1 MSHNLG
7 YFSQVRHF
15 VSNNNRLPIYFASM
29 QNDIQRQILGAILLV
44 LRPIAR
50 ALLRV
55 GVGYREFSEIAKTAF
70 VETATTDYGL
80 RGRPTNISRV
90 AVMTGLTRKEVR
102 RIRIKTDANEHTVV
116 MKTTPVSQIL
126 HRWYTDEEFLTNTGE
141 PMSLDFDGDGLSF
154 TALVKKHGGDV
165 PAGAM
170 RTELNR
176 INAIEETAAGKIQ
189 PTKRAAYNIE
199 LHDRL
204 IGGLAGI
211 LYPAALNLAHNLE
224 VDEGPD
230 RWVNL
235 AATSKYVRNS
245 DRGRIM
251 RISSDRIVE
260 FVETIDDMYGA
271 YETLYDQH
279 DCNDEKLAV
288 GVGIFYFEE
297 DKSETDIF

>member
-1 MSHNLG
+1 LG

-15 VSNNNRLPIYFASM
+15 VSNIDWPPIYFTPM
-29 QNDIQRQILGAILLV
+29 QSDIQRQVLGAILLV
-44 LRPIAR
+44 LKPIAR

-70 VETATTDYGL
+70 VETATSDYGL

-102 RIRIKTDANEHTVV
+102 RIRIKTDASEHTVV
-116 MKTTPVSQIL
+116 MRTTPVSQIL
-126 HRWYTDEEFLTNTGE
+126 HRWYTDEEFLNDKGS
-141 PMSLDFDGDGLSF
+141 PKSLDFDGDGLSF
-154 TALVKKHGGDV
+154 TSLVKKYGGDV

-170 RTELNR
+170 RTELKR
-176 INAIEETAAGKIQ
+176 IDAIEQTDEGQ
-189 PTKRAAYNIE
+189 LSPTKRVAYNID

-211 LYPAALNLAHNLE
+211 LYPAALNLAHNLDVE
-224 VDEGPD
+224 EGPD

-235 AATSKYVRNS
+235 AATSKYVRKS
-245 DRGRIM
+245 DKGRIM

-271 YETLYDQH
+271 YEALSSQDTGAD
-279 DCNDEKLAV
+279 DNVAV
-288 GVGIFYFEE
+288 GVGVFYFEE
-297 DKSETDIF
+297 NKSETNVF

>member
-1 MSHNLG
+1 
-7 YFSQVRHF
+7 
-15 VSNNNRLPIYFASM
+15 M
-29 QNDIQRQILGAILLV
+29 QNDIQRQVLGAILLV
-44 LRPIAR
+44 LKPIAR

-70 VETATTDYGL
+70 VETATSDYGL

-102 RIRIKTDANEHTVV
+102 RIRIKTDASEHTVV

-126 HRWYTDEEFLTNTGE
+126 HRWYTDDEFLTDKGS
-141 PMSLDFDGDGLSF
+141 PMGLDFDGDGLSF
-154 TALVKKHGGDV
+154 TALVKKYGGDV

-170 RTELNR
+170 RTELKR
-176 INAIEETAAGKIQ
+176 IDAIEETSTGKLM
-189 PTKRAAYNIE
+189 PTKRVAYNVD

-204 IGGLAGI
+204 VGGLAGI

-224 VDEGPD
+224 VEEGPD
-230 RWVNL
+230 RWANL
-235 AATSKYVRNS
+235 AATSKYVRNN

-260 FVETIDDMYGA
+260 FVENIDDMYGA
-271 YETLYDQH
+271 YETLYDK
-279 DCNDEKLAV
+279 DRSADEKVAV
-288 GVGIFYFEE
+288 GVGVFYFEE
-297 DKSETDIF
+297 NKSDTNVF

>member
-1 MSHNLG
+1 LG

-15 VSNNNRLPIYFASM
+15 VSNNNRLPIYFVSM
-29 QNDIQRQILGAILLV
+29 QDDIQRQILGAILLV

-70 VETATTDYGL
+70 VETATADYGL

-102 RIRIKTDANEHTVV
+102 RIRIKTDAHEHTVV

-126 HRWYTDEEFLTNTGE
+126 HRWHTDDEFLTNTGE

-176 INAIEETAAGKIQ
+176 IDAIEETAAGKFQ

-279 DCNDEKLAV
+279 DGNDEKLAV

>member
-1 MSHNLG
+1 
-7 YFSQVRHF
+7 
-15 VSNNNRLPIYFASM
+15 M
-29 QNDIQRQILGAILLV
+29 QSDIQRQVLGAILLV
-44 LRPIAR
+44 LKPIAR

-70 VETATTDYGL
+70 VETATSDYGL

-102 RIRIKTDANEHTVV
+102 RIRIKTDASEHTVV
-116 MKTTPVSQIL
+116 MRTTPVSQIL
-126 HRWYTDEEFLTNTGE
+126 HRWYTDEEFLNDNGS
-141 PMSLDFDGDGLSF
+141 PKNLDFDGDGLSF
-154 TALVKKHGGDV
+154 TSLVKKYGGDV

-170 RTELNR
+170 RTELKR
-176 INAIEETAAGKIQ
+176 IDAIEQNAAGQ
-189 PTKRAAYNIE
+189 LSPTKRVAYNID

-224 VDEGPD
+224 VEEGPG

-235 AATSKYVRNS
+235 AATSKYVRKS
-245 DRGRIM
+245 DKGRIM

-271 YETLYDQH
+271 YEALSSQDKGA
-279 DCNDEKLAV
+279 DDSVAV
-288 GVGIFYFEE
+288 GVGVFYFEE
-297 DKSETDIF
+297 NKSETNIF

>member
-1 MSHNLG
+1 LG

-15 VSNNNRLPIYFASM
+15 VSNKDWPPIYFTPM
-29 QNDIQRQILGAILLV
+29 KTDIQRQVLGAILLV
-44 LRPIAR
+44 LKPIAR

-70 VETATTDYGL
+70 VETATSDYGL

-102 RIRIKTDANEHTVV
+102 RIRIKTDASEHTVV
-116 MKTTPVSQIL
+116 MRTTPVSQIL
-126 HRWYTDEEFLTNTGE
+126 HRWYTDEEFLNDNGS
-141 PMSLDFDGDGLSF
+141 PKNLDFDGDGLSF
-154 TALVKKHGGDV
+154 TSLVKKYGGDV

-170 RTELNR
+170 RTELKR
-176 INAIEETAAGKIQ
+176 IDAIEQNAAGQ
-189 PTKRAAYNIE
+189 LSPTKRVAYNID

-224 VDEGPD
+224 VEEGPD

-235 AATSKYVRNS
+235 AATSKYVRKS
-245 DRGRIM
+245 DKGRIM

-271 YETLYDQH
+271 YEALSSQDKGA
-279 DCNDEKLAV
+279 DDSVAV
-288 GVGIFYFEE
+288 GVGVFYFEE
-297 DKSETDIF
+297 NKSETNIF

>member
-1 MSHNLG
+1 
-7 YFSQVRHF
+7 
-15 VSNNNRLPIYFASM
+15 M

-44 LRPIAR
+44 LKPIAR

-70 VETATTDYGL
+70 VETASLDYGL

-102 RIRIKTDANEHTVV
+102 RIRIKTDASEHTVV

-126 HRWYTDEEFLTNTGE
+126 HRWYTDEEYLADNGS
-141 PMSLDFDGDGLSF
+141 PKSLDFDSDGLSF
-154 TALVKKHGGDV
+154 TSLVKKYGGDV

-170 RTELNR
+170 RTELKR
-176 INAIEETAAGKIQ
+176 IDAIEETDAGKLS
-189 PTKRAAYNIE
+189 PTKRVAYNIN

-224 VDEGPD
+224 VEDGSD
-230 RWVNL
+230 RWANL
-235 AATSKYVRNS
+235 AATSKYVRNT
-245 DRGRIM
+245 DKGRIM
-251 RISSDRIVE
+251 RISSDRISE

-271 YETLYDQH
+271 YETLYSQDG
-279 DCNDEKLAV
+279 NADEKVAV
-288 GVGIFYFEE
+288 GVGVFYFEE
-297 DKSETDIF
+297 DQSETNIF

>member
-1 MSHNLG
+1 
-7 YFSQVRHF
+7 
-15 VSNNNRLPIYFASM
+15 M
-29 QNDIQRQILGAILLV
+29 QSDIQRQVLGAILLV
-44 LRPIAR
+44 LKPIAR

-70 VETATTDYGL
+70 VETATSDYGL

-102 RIRIKTDANEHTVV
+102 RIRIKTDASEHTVV
-116 MKTTPVSQIL
+116 MRTTPVSQIL
-126 HRWYTDEEFLTNTGE
+126 HRWYTDEEFLNDKGS
-141 PMSLDFDGDGLSF
+141 PKSLDFDGDGLSF
-154 TALVKKHGGDV
+154 TSLVKKYGGDV

-170 RTELNR
+170 RTELKR
-176 INAIEETAAGKIQ
+176 IDAIEQTDEGQ
-189 PTKRAAYNIE
+189 LSPTKRVAYNID

-211 LYPAALNLAHNLE
+211 LYPAALNLAHNLDVE
-224 VDEGPD
+224 EGPD

-235 AATSKYVRNS
+235 AATSKYVRKS
-245 DRGRIM
+245 DKGRIM

-271 YETLYDQH
+271 YEALSSQDKGA
-279 DCNDEKLAV
+279 DDSVAV
-288 GVGIFYFEE
+288 GVGVFYFEE
-297 DKSETDIF
+297 NKSETNIF

>member
-1 MSHNLG
+1 
-7 YFSQVRHF
+7 
-15 VSNNNRLPIYFASM
+15 M
-29 QNDIQRQILGAILLV
+29 QNDIQRQVLGAILLV
-44 LRPIAR
+44 LKPIAR

-70 VETATTDYGL
+70 VETATSDYGL

-102 RIRIKTDANEHTVV
+102 RIRIKTDASEHTVV
-116 MKTTPVSQIL
+116 MRTTPVSQIL
-126 HRWYTDEEFLTNTGE
+126 HRWYTDDEFLTDKGS

-154 TALVKKHGGDV
+154 TALVKKYGGDV

-170 RTELNR
+170 RTELKR
-176 INAIEETAAGKIQ
+176 IDAIEETSTGKLM
-189 PTKRAAYNIE
+189 PTKRVAYNID
-199 LHDRL
+199 LYDRL
-204 IGGLAGI
+204 VGGLAGI

-224 VDEGPD
+224 VEEGPD
-230 RWVNL
+230 RWANL
-235 AATSKYVRNS
+235 AATSKYVRNN

-271 YETLYDQH
+271 YETLYDQ
-279 DCNDEKLAV
+279 DRSADEKVAV
-288 GVGIFYFEE
+288 GVGVFYFEE
-297 DKSETDIF
+297 NKSDTNVF